1 MRPAQLCL
9 AGKYAVI
16 NTAPAS
22 SQLGARVQSLDW
34 MSLAVQLEAYSG
46 DLTSIVTS
54 LASIMSGPDDAEL
67 AAPRATFVT
76 FNQDTT

>member
-1 MRPAQLCL
+1 
-9 AGKYAVI
+9 
-16 NTAPAS
+16 
-22 SQLGARVQSLDW
+22 